1 MLDASF
7 HPGSGIES
15 IVQQGIVAYSDGERK
30 AWGDRARYTPAD
42 QMLLLTDL
50 PRIVDGGM
58 TTTARI
64 MRMNRAT
71 GDAFAEGDVKSTYSD
86 LKAQPNG
93 ALLASSD
100 PIHVTAKAMTAH
112 SILRS
117 LSTPAMPAS
126 GRTRT
131 S

>member
-1 MLDASF
+1 MLVLT
-7 HPGSGIES
+7 GS
-15 IVQQGIVAYSDGERK
+15 
-30 AWGDRARYTPAD
+30 
-42 QMLLLTDL
+42 

-58 TTTARI
+58 TTTGRT

-100 PIHVTAKAMTAH
+100 PIHVTAP
-112 SILRS
+112 R
-117 LSTPAMPAS
+117 P
-126 GRTRT
+126 
-131 S
+131 